1 MTASA
6 YLVALKARCG
16 VTLRLQ
22 KNGRLVTSPKGR
34 TLPASAKQMLVGFR
48 RQVIAFLKDGTDD
61 MLDLAQSRAVLEDL
75 GFQAL
80 PDLDGEPLCH
90 PEGDEVGDE
99 ILAGI
104 LSGDEARTIKRAR
117 EARAAKE
124 RQALVGDGRTVR
136 VGDHTVIQRRG
147 SINWR

>member
-16 VTLRLQ
+16 VALRLQ
-22 KNGRLVTSPKGR
+22 KNGRLVTVPRGQE
-34 TLPASAKQMLVGFR
+34 LPASVKQMLVGFR
-48 RQVIAFLKDGTDD
+48 HQVIAFLKDGTDAK
-61 MLDLAQSRAVLEDL
+61 LDLKKSRAVLEDL

-90 PEGDEVGDE
+90 PDGDEVGDQ
-99 ILAGI
+99 ILVGI

-117 EARAAKE
+117 EARLKRE
-124 RQALVGDGRTVR
+124 REIFTGDGRAVR
-136 VGDHTVIQRRG
+136 VGDTTIIQRRG
-147 SINWR
+147 SINY